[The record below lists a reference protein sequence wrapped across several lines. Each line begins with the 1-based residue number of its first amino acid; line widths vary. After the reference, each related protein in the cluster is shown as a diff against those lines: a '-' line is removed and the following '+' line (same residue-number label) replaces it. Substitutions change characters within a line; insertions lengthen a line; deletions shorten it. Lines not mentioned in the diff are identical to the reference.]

1 MGHALHLC
9 VLACLSL
16 QITSAIPLAEE
27 FNDLEYDQVPNLIT
41 AMSGYDVS
49 KSTPY
54 SKDGD
59 KGMLSPIFNPIYTED
74 GKVILEDFIAKAGEE
89 VLCEKSFSTKTITSY
104 TAYRKEKGSSM
115 EFSAGGSVSA
125 GGWGVEAK
133 VGYEY
138 GETKEDREVLDMFE
152 TNQGE
157 IVMTTLSCSIYVVEI
172 ARFIK
177 PVFMENFINGMRLLA
192 NGAVSSNDAT
202 KRNNFMGF
210 LAEFGTHYQKQT
222 RLGAKMI
229 YEKRFST
236 RSKSKSE
243 SSSRSECAKH
253 SVSAEVKGSY
263 GGFSAGVEGHTG
275 SEKCNDQANSSDST
289 DDSSDTESK
298 FISIGIFPTNLS
310 NWENAIKENGQK
322 PLPLFRKL
330 DLITRLFTR
339 RNLEGLTF
347 FNEET
352 GVEESLNGTLLS
364 KFYKEQYEKE
374 FLATYPNERIGC
386 GISGSCKIGEICKN
400 DKSSN
405 AGFSCSKE
413 GTWTTITVSGQSLD
427 HLSCKE
433 NGFVDMYSR
442 DDYSGRQRWILK
454 NLFGNVYN
462 ILVLGGTNDGEK
474 YLSCRQDGF
483 VDLFSQDDQSGRQ
496 KWIIQ
501 EIAEDTYN
509 IKVFNGTNAGEEF
522 LSCTEEGLVDLY
534 WQDDNSGRQKWSLN
548 LPTNLQSHQRIF

>member
-1 MGHALHLC
+1 MGKSLSAMGHALHLC
-9 VLACLSL
+9 VFACLSL

-59 KGMLSPIFNPIYTED
+59 KGLLSPIFNPIYTED

-364 KFYKEQYEKE
+364 NFYVEQYEKE
-374 FLATYPNERIGC
+374 FLAKYPNERTGC

-405 AGFSCSKE
+405 TGFSCSKKEISMQDELDKYCNNIVQFVHKDCE
-413 GTWTTITVSGQSLD
+413 GNIFARFGTDKNGGKLKWRCYRSVKEGKMAKACVDDRGEMIECQEPDPSSGKY
-427 HLSCKE
+427 CT
-433 NGFVDMYSR
+433 R
-442 DDYSGRQRWILK
+442 DSEIRGKIAMNQEV
-454 NLFGNVYN
+454 N
-462 ILVLGGTNDGEK
+462 ND
-474 YLSCRQDGF
+474 
-483 VDLFSQDDQSGRQ
+483 
-496 KWIIQ
+496 I
-501 EIAEDTYN
+501 
-509 IKVFNGTNAGEEF
+509 
-522 LSCTEEGLVDLY
+522 
-534 WQDDNSGRQKWSLN
+534 
-548 LPTNLQSHQRIF
+548 